1 MARRKPKQA
10 RRPDVPH
17 ADHVARHCNPQRV
30 IRHPVTRQVQGVWPE
45 AFELRVTKNEEYLS
59 VHWMEYFS
67 PDIAP
72 QFLEVVK
79 ALRKKRDLVP
89 NSAIARLNAGLI
101 VGAGSLRGH
110 SLRIRDRSSTSDP
123 GYSGI
128 YGMPRDNSDA
138 ELLSLLATDTNRL
151 KS

>member
-17 ADHVARHCNPQRV
+17 ADDVARHCNPQRV

-59 VHWMEYFS
+59 VHSMEYFS

-110 SLRIRDRSSTSDP
+110 SLLIRDRSSTSDP

-128 YGMPRDNSDA
+128 YGMPRDNWGA
-138 ELLSLLATDTNRL
+138 Q
-151 KS
+151 